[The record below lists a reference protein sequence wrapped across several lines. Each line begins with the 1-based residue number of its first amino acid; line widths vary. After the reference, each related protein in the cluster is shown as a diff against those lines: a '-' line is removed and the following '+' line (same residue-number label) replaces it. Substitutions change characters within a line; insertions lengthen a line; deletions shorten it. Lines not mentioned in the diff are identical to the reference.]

1 MKKEHKKK
9 LIAPTIAML
18 VCIIFLILMLVNNL
32 FSYIYYN
39 ISVALCILS
48 AILPLGAIGM
58 IIYVY
63 ILRVKEIKEGKEDDI
78 GKY

>member
-18 VCIIFLILMLVNNL
+18 VCILFLIFMTVNNL
-32 FSYIYYN
+32 FTYIYYN

-48 AILPLGAIGM
+48 AIIPLGAIGM
-58 IIYVY
+58 LIYVY

-78 GKY
+78 SKY

>member
-9 LIAPTIAML
+9 LIAPSIAVL
-18 VCIIFLILMLVNNL
+18 VCILYFVSMIAFNI

-39 ISVALCILS
+39 ISVALCIVI
-48 AILPLGAIGM
+48 AIFPLGAIGM
-58 IIYVY
+58 LINVY

-78 GKY
+78 SKY